1 MPHDDLGWNI
11 AEVPAIPDVS
21 VQATELPA
29 IVTSEVEGIGLHD
42 PAALARALLGDSGG
56 RPRETH
62 TLRVLAGALVRL
74 GFTVRELSVPGDGAR
89 GRRTLFAKLGA
100 GTPRVGFAAHVGA
113 AEVAD
118 MKGAVAGFIAALA
131 RLQEARPC
139 GLASSL
145 WVLLTTEVADATTPG
160 MAAIIDWLTT
170 QGELPEVCIVGAPTS
185 RVRLGDVIKI
195 GCRGQLHGVLTVQ
208 GRAGH
213 TACPELAD
221 NPVSRLLRFLARLDE
236 AQLDQGSSHFPPS
249 SLTITTVDVGNP
261 ATHVIPAA
269 AAAAFE
275 IRYNDHHT
283 RLSLESWLQRL
294 AGAQLGA
301 AHRLE
306 FHGTGDR
313 TVKPPGALSEAMC
326 AAISAVTGHR
336 PAIDTGSEDAGV
348 RQIRRHCPVVEFGPR
363 HDTMHEADEQ
373 VARAELE
380 QLSQVYQAVLDR
392 LPADESTRS
401 RGAPGRPSATQNT
414 PERVTPSTVFSCIS
428 MRLQTE
434 PSQDSAPVASR

>member
-11 AEVPAIPDVS
+11 AEVPALPDVS

-313 TVKPPGALSEAMC
+313 TVKPPGALSEAMY

-434 PSQDSAPVASR
+434 PSQDSAPAASR